1 MVHATF
7 DQYLLSLNLLL
18 DDGHIIA
25 VNKPAGLSTQSPPS
39 FPSLEQEVRAHVAA
53 RYTGPGTAYLGVPHR
68 LDRPVSG
75 VILFAATPRAAR
87 KLARQF
93 ERRSID
99 KTYWAAVQGIVEPAA
114 GTWRDLIRKVPDEA
128 RAEAVSPNL
137 PGGQEAV
144 LHYRTIGQTPFGS
157 LLEITLE
164 TGRMHQIRL
173 QASIHG
179 HPVLGDVLYGSTIPF
194 GPGVSDE
201 RERAIALHAR
211 SIEFHHSEPPQQRLK
226 IDAPLPEYWD
236 SLGCCT

>member
-1 MVHATF
+1 MSNALPL
-7 DQYLLSLNLLL
+7 DLLL
-18 DDGHIIA
+18 DDGHILA

-39 FPSLEQEVRAHVAA
+39 FPSLERFVREHVAA

-114 GTWRDLIRKVPDEA
+114 GTWRDLMRKVPDEA
-128 RAEAVSPNL
+128 RAEAISPNL

-157 LLEITLE
+157 LLAITLE

-173 QASIHG
+173 QCSIHG
-179 HPVLGDVLYGSTIPF
+179 HPVLGDVLYGSDIPF
-194 GPGVSDE
+194 GPAVTDE

-211 SIEFHHSEPPQQRLK
+211 SIEFHHSEAPQRRIK
-226 IDAPLPEYWD
+226 IEAPLPHYWQT
-236 SLGCCT
+236 LGCDS

>member
-1 MVHATF
+1 
-7 DQYLLSLNLLL
+7 L
-18 DDGHIIA
+18 
-25 VNKPAGLSTQSPPS
+25 
-39 FPSLEQEVRAHVAA
+39 VREHVAA

-93 ERRSID
+93 EKRSID
-99 KTYWAAVQGIVEPAA
+99 KTYWAAVQGIVDPAE
-114 GTWRDLIRKVPDEA
+114 GTWRDLMRKVPDEA
-128 RAEAVSPNL
+128 RAEAISPNL

-157 LLEITLE
+157 LLEVTLE

-173 QASIHG
+173 QCSIHG
-179 HPVLGDVLYGSTIPF
+179 HPVLGDTLYSSEIPF
-194 GPGVSDE
+194 GPQTDDP

-211 SIEFHHSEPPQQRLK
+211 SIEFHHSEPPQPRIK
-226 IDAPLPEYWD
+226 IEAPLPESWQQLK
-236 SLGCCT
+236 SNL

>member
-1 MVHATF
+1 M
-7 DQYLLSLNLLL
+7 LLPLDLLL
-18 DDGHIIA
+18 DDGHILA

-39 FPSLEQEVRAHVAA
+39 FPSLEGLVREHFAA

-93 ERRSID
+93 ERRSIS

-114 GTWRDLIRKVPDEA
+114 GTWRDLMRKVPDEA
-128 RAEAVSPNL
+128 RAEAISPNL

-173 QASIHG
+173 QCSIHG
-179 HPVLGDVLYGSTIPF
+179 HPVLGDVLYGSNIPF
-194 GPGVSDE
+194 GPAVTDE
-201 RERAIALHAR
+201 RERAVALHAR
-211 SIEFHHSEPPQQRLK
+211 SIEFHHTEPPQPRIK
-226 IDAPLPEYWD
+226 IEAPLPEYWQA
-236 SLGCCT
+236 LGWNA

>member
-1 MVHATF
+1 M
-7 DQYLLSLNLLL
+7 LSLDILL

-39 FPSLEQEVRAHVAA
+39 FPSLERLVREHVAA
-53 RYTGPGTAYLGVPHR
+53 RYTGQGTAYLGVPHR

-93 ERRSID
+93 ARRSIE
-99 KTYWAAVQGIVEPAA
+99 KTYWAAVQGSVEPAF
-114 GTWRDLIRKVPDEA
+114 GTWRDLMRKVPDKA
-128 RAEAVSPNL
+128 RAEAISPNL
-137 PGGQEAV
+137 PGGQEAI
-144 LHYRTIGQTPFGS
+144 LHYRTLGQTPHGS

-179 HPVLGDVLYGSTIPF
+179 HPVLGDTLYGNELPF
-194 GPGVSDE
+194 GDPVADE
-201 RERAIALHAR
+201 RERTIALHAR
-211 SIEFHHSEPPQQRLK
+211 SIEFHHSEPPQAR
-226 IDAPLPEYWD
+226 IRIEAPLPLAWH
-236 SLGCCT
+236 SSQLALQVGLS